1 MMSPHRNLLCLSL
14 LCAAAL
20 MLAAP
25 WAGAQQQNEARRP
38 ARPRMAM
45 LVSPEVHPDRTVTFR
60 LRAPQAKQV
69 SVAGEI
75 GSGKTMT
82 KDDRGVWSVTVGPLK
97 PNIYDYAFT
106 VDGLRMLD
114 PSNPDIKTPTTSIV
128 LVPAEKPALYELRP
142 VAHGSVTIH
151 WYDSKACGVTRRIF
165 VYTPPD
171 YAKSGKQYPV
181 LYLLHG
187 SGDNE
192 SMWTASGKANLIMDN
207 LLAEGKAQPAIIVMP
222 FGHVPMPAQGSGDM
236 AAERG
241 RRNQLFESDLLQDV
255 MPLVES
261 QYRVLTDP
269 AHRAIAGLSMGGGQ
283 SSSIG
288 LNHPE
293 LFGYVGVW
301 SIGARDPE
309 NTFKRL
315 LENKKL
321 SEQNLKLLWIGCG
334 RQDNTVGFDNA
345 ENLSKWMT
353 EHGVKNTWRPSEG
366 SHEWPVWRMYLGEFL
381 PLIFKGE

>member
-1 MMSPHRNLLCLSL
+1 MMIQCRNLLRLSL

-25 WAGAQQQNEARRP
+25 WAGAQQNNEPRRP
-38 ARPRMAM
+38 ARSLMNR
-45 LVSPEVHPDRTVTFR
+45 LTSPEVHSDRTVTFR

-69 SVAGEI
+69 SVSGEI
-75 GSGKTMT
+75 GQGKQMT
-82 KDDRGVWSVTVGPLK
+82 RDDAGVWSITVGPLK

-106 VDGLRMLD
+106 VDGMRILD
-114 PSNPDIKTPTTSIV
+114 PGNPEIKTPTTSLL

-142 VAHGSVTIH
+142 VPHGSVTIH
-151 WYDSKACGVTRRIF
+151 WYDSRSCGVTRRIF

-171 YAKSGKQYPV
+171 YASSGRKYPV

-192 SMWTASGKANLIMDN
+192 SMWVASGKANLIMDN
-207 LLAEGKAQPAIIVMP
+207 LLAEGKAQPAVIVMP
-222 FGHVPMPAQGSGDM
+222 YGHVPMTQQMSAD
-236 AAERG
+236 RN
-241 RRNQLFESDLLQDV
+241 RRTQLFEDDLLQDV
-255 MPLVES
+255 IPLVEK
-261 QYRVLTDP
+261 QYRVQTDP
-269 AHRAIAGLSMGGGQ
+269 AHRAIAGLSMGGWQ

-301 SIGARDPE
+301 SMGARDPD
-309 NTFKRL
+309 NTFKRM

-321 SEQNLKLLWIGCG
+321 IDQNLKLLWIGCG
-334 RQDNTVGFDNA
+334 RQDSVVGFDTA
-345 ENLSKWMT
+345 EQLSQWMT
-353 EHGVKNTWRPSEG
+353 GHGVKNTWRPSEG
-366 SHEWPVWRMYLGEFL
+366 AHEWPVWRMYLGEFL
-381 PLIFKGE
+381 PLIFKAE